1 MLLFVNSS
9 ALCYLYRIYLP
20 LPRPFRIMGEDNLIP
35 IAMNK
40 TQLVDA
46 IAEEAGISKASSKV
60 ALDAVLKVIADSLKS
75 GDEVSI
81 VGFGAF
87 KISERK
93 ARMGKNPRTH
103 EPMEIPAKNVVK
115 FKPGADL
122 QL

>member
-1 MLLFVNSS
+1 
-9 ALCYLYRIYLP
+9 
-20 LPRPFRIMGEDNLIP
+20 
-35 IAMNK
+35 MNK